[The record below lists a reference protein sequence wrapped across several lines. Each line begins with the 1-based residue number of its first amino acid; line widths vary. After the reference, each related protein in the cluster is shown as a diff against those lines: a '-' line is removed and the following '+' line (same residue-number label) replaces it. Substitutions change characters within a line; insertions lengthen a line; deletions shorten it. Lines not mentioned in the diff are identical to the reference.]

1 MPDLSPRHV
10 LDGYKVLDFS
20 QLVAGPTVTRMMAE
34 MGAEIIKVE
43 LAPNGDHSRHLPFV
57 RDGRSAYFVQQNR
70 GKKSICVDLKNP
82 QGRELVRELARKV
95 DVVVENFAPGV
106 IKRLGF
112 DYETVR
118 ELNPRVVM
126 CSISLLGQT
135 GPMAHKP
142 GYDHIAAAYA
152 GVIDMT
158 GERDGSPVFTTMAMG
173 DVSTGVHALS
183 AVLAALLYRERTG
196 KGQYLDSAL
205 VDTYFHYHDLSVQ
218 LLTASG
224 GAIKPR
230 RNGPHHYLICPG
242 GVFKSRD
249 GYVFIVALDQQ
260 WARLCR
266 VIGRPEWADEPTMKT
281 GALRAQRAAEI
292 IPAIEAWLQA
302 QPSDEAA
309 MAALD
314 EARVPIG
321 PVLSVERAVNHP
333 QLRAR
338 RTVRRV
344 SDRILGE
351 FDIPGFPLR
360 FSEFPGELAL
370 EAPLL
375 GEHNAEVLGEYLGL
389 ADDRVRELE
398 NAGVLCRG
406 DR

>member
-1 MPDLSPRHV
+1 MPASPPEHV
-10 LDGYKVLDFS
+10 LSGYKVLDFT
-20 QLVAGPTVTRMMAE
+20 QLVAGATVTRMMAE
-34 MGAEIIKVE
+34 MGAEVIKVE
-43 LAPNGDHSRHLPFV
+43 LTPTGDHSRHLPYV

-70 GKKSICVDLKNP
+70 GKKSVCVDLKTAD
-82 QGRELVRELARKV
+82 GARVVRELAAKV
-95 DVVVENFAPGV
+95 DVIVENFAPGV

-112 DYETVR
+112 DYETIR
-118 ELNPRVVM
+118 AINPRLVM
-126 CSISLLGQT
+126 CSISLFGQT

-158 GERDGSPVFTTMAMG
+158 GYPDASPVFTTMAMG

-205 VDTYFHYHDLSVQ
+205 VDSYFHYHDLNVQ
-218 LLTASG
+218 LLTASK
-224 GAIKPR
+224 GAVRPH

-242 GVFKSRD
+242 GVFKSKE

-260 WARLCR
+260 WARLCE
-266 VIGRPEWADEPTMKT
+266 VIGRPQWAKEARFAT
-281 GALRAQRAAEI
+281 GAKRSEHSAEI
-292 IPAIEAWLQA
+292 IGTIERWLQA
-302 QPSDEAA
+302 QPSDEHAIA
-309 MAALD
+309 MLE

-321 PVLSVERAVNHP
+321 PVLSVAQAVNHP

-338 RTVRRV
+338 RTVRTIN
-344 SDRILGE
+344 DRLLGE
-351 FDIPGFPLR
+351 FDVPGFPLR

-375 GEHNAEVLGEYLGL
+375 GEHNAEGLEQYLGYS
-389 ADDRVRELE
+389 AAQIRELE
-398 NAGVLCRG
+398 TAGVLHH
-406 DR
+406 DNH